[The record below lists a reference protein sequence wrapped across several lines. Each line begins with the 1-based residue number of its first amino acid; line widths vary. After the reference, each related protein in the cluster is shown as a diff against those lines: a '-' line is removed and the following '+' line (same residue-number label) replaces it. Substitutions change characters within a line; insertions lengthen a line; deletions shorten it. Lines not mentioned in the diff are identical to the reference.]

1 MTGAQLLTMGATW
14 LWQVA
19 LHSFLMGLVFFAW
32 TRSQALA
39 PGRSRRWL
47 LSMILVFPL
56 ATATVALLR
65 RLAEPESA
73 WFDSFRLLRI
83 PVAGGYEVA
92 HLVAAVAII
101 TAVMTLLQEVIPSF
115 FPPKRSDHEAP
126 SELLETARAQPGWQ
140 DVEVIMIH
148 DHLAAAAGGTPAR
161 PKLYL
166 SASLAESLEQEEMH
180 AVVRHEHAHL
190 IPSRWWWVHLLYAAR
205 LVQIAN
211 PFAMWVSREYGVET
225 EIACDAEAVGEGGDP
240 RPLAR
245 VLFDI
250 YEAVGGYDSARRR
263 VLQRRIDILLGRSGE
278 SHRLAQLPSTSLL
291 LAGALMAVMLSWVI

>member
-1 MTGAQLLTMGATW
+1 MTGTQLLTMGVTW

-56 ATATVALLR
+56 MTATIALMR
-65 RLAEPESA
+65 RLADPGSA
-73 WFDSFRLLRI
+73 WFDSFRFLNI
-83 PVAGGYEVA
+83 PIAGAYEMSHVIGA
-92 HLVAAVAII
+92 IAII
-101 TAVMTLLQEVIPSF
+101 TAIMTLLQEVIPSF
-115 FPPKRSDHEAP
+115 FPPKRSDHEIP
-126 SELLETARAQPGWQ
+126 PDLLRIAREQPGWEN
-140 DVEVIMIH
+140 VEVVMIE

-166 SASLAESLEQEEMH
+166 SASLAESLEEDEIV

-190 IPSRWWWVHLLYAAR
+190 IHSRWWAVHLLYAAR

-250 YEAVGGYDSARRR
+250 YDAVGGYDTPRRR
-263 VLQRRIDILLGRSGE
+263 VLQRRIDILLGRSSE
-278 SHRLAQLPSTSLL
+278 SHRLAQLPSLSLL
-291 LAGALMAVMLSWVI
+291 FAGALVAVMLSWVI